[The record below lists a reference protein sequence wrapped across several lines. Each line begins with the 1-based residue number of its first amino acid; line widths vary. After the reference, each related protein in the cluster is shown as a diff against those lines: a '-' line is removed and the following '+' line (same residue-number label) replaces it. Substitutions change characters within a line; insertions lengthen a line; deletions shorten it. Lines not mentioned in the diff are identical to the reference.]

1 MANVYSIA
9 DAGAADALA
18 GSSCA
23 FGVFDGLHLGHRFLI
38 GEALRD
44 SAERICALTF
54 DIDPDELFRPERL
67 RKLMTNE
74 SRIRSLASSGVDVVV
89 VLPFSAGFAQLSPE
103 AFLVSTF
110 ESAVP
115 ASIHVG
121 SDVRFG
127 KAAAGDVDTLR
138 AWGESAGC
146 RVEPHA
152 LVSEDGA
159 PVTATRIRALLEA
172 GAVEEANRL
181 LGRPYVLEG
190 TVVEG
195 RHEGRDMG
203 FRTANLQMPAML
215 QAIGEGV
222 YAAYAHVGGAWY
234 KAAVSVGVAPTF
246 AEEATATCEAHL
258 LDFEGDIYGERISLE
273 FRHGLRAMRKF
284 DSVDE
289 LIATVMGNIDWVRN
303 NL

>member
-9 DAGAADALA
+9 DAGAAGALA

-38 GEALRD
+38 GETLRD
-44 SAERICALTF
+44 SAERTCALTF
-54 DIDPDELFRPERL
+54 DIDPDELFSPKRL

-74 SRIRSLASSGVDVVV
+74 SRIRALASSGVDAVV
-89 VLPFSAGFAQLSPE
+89 VLPFSPGFAQLSPQ
-103 AFLVSTF
+103 AFLASTF
-110 ESAVP
+110 ERAVP
-115 ASIHVG
+115 ASMHVG

-127 KAAAGDVDTLR
+127 KAAAGDVDALR
-138 AWGESAGC
+138 IWGESAGC

-152 LVSEDGA
+152 LIVEDGA

-172 GAVEEANRL
+172 SAVEEANRL

-222 YAAYAHVGGAWY
+222 YAAYAHVGGARY

-273 FRHGLRAMRKF
+273 FRHWLRAMRKF

-289 LIATVMGNIDWVRN
+289 LIATVMGNISWVREH
-303 NL
+303 L